1 MITYN
6 WDISQ
11 LDCAPQEDGLTDVV
25 VVAHYQCIGTVDE
38 HSARVYGTCSFT
50 LSTGENF
57 TPYNQLT
64 KEQVLGWI
72 WNSGVD
78 KEATEVN
85 IDAQIYDLI
94 NPSIVVLPLPWTN

>member
-25 VVAHYQCIGTVDE
+25 VVAHYQCTGTDGE

-57 TPYNQLT
+57 TPYDQLT
-64 KEQVLGWI
+64 KEKVLGWI

-85 IDAQIYDLI
+85 IDTQIYNLI
-94 NPSIVVLPLPWTN
+94 NPPIVVLPLPWTN